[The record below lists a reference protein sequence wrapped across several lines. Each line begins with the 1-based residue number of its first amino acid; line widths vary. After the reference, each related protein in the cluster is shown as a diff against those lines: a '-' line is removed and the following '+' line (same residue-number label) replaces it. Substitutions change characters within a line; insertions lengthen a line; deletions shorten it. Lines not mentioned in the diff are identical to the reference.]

1 MRSTALKTPAV
12 LMFASIGGILVA
24 FVWSIIRSGATIS
37 PGLSDAYNAAVVW
50 PRVPS
55 GEFSSFYADSALGIL
70 VFRVLP
76 LESEQ
81 QFLLLSATAA
91 IAAVVALA
99 GWAAWVVPNEFKS
112 RAVRLLLLAPLP
124 AVLFNWLGFYDGFT
138 ALAWAAILWAWASG
152 SRLLLALAG
161 ILLGLQHFEQGLLGL
176 IALTLVWLAVRGDL
190 REPLRNRTPIWTV
203 FGLAIGKGVLMGTL
217 ALNGSELSG
226 RTSGVSAY
234 YREWFITAINTGPML
249 LWSLFAG
256 SWAIVI
262 AWWLRESHR
271 RNQVLVILAV
281 ALALG
286 ATLISGDRPRVFIMI
301 TAPLLLVLTVA
312 LLMSRGLSR
321 RSWLGIETLVW
332 IGPPI
337 ALWGS
342 KVVNSNALD
351 HLIVTFSSLSG

>member
-12 LMFASIGGILVA
+12 ALLASTGGILVA
-24 FVWSIIRSGATIS
+24 FVWSIIRSGATVS
-37 PGLSDAYNAAVVW
+37 PGLSDAYNAAVIW

-70 VFRVLP
+70 MFRGLP
-76 LESEQ
+76 LESER
-81 QFLLLSATAA
+81 QFLLLSAM
-91 IAAVVALA
+91 AAVAGVIALA
-99 GWAAWVVPNEFKS
+99 GWAAWAVPNELKS
-112 RAVRLLLLAPLP
+112 RAVRLMLLAPLP

-138 ALAWAAILWAWASG
+138 AVAWAAILWAWASG
-152 SRLLLALAG
+152 NRVLLALAG

-176 IALTLVWLAVRGDL
+176 IALTLVWLAVRNNL
-190 REPLRNRTPIWTV
+190 REPLCNRAPIWSV
-203 FGLAIGKGVLMGTL
+203 IGLAIGKGILMITL

-234 YREWFITAINTGPML
+234 YREWVITAINTGPML

-271 RNQVLVILAV
+271 KNQVLVSLAV
-281 ALALG
+281 VLALG
-286 ATLISGDRPRVFIMI
+286 ATLISGDRPRVFIMV
-301 TAPLLLVLTVA
+301 TAPLLLVLTIA
-312 LLMSRGLSR
+312 LLMDRGLSR
-321 RSWLGIETLVW
+321 RAWVGIETLVW

-342 KVVNSNALD
+342 TVVNSNALD
-351 HLIVTFSSLSG
+351 HLIMTFSSLTG

>member
-1 MRSTALKTPAV
+1 MPTTPRFR
-12 LMFASIGGILVA
+12 LLASIAGIAVA
-24 FVWSIIRSGATIS
+24 FVWAVIRSGATIS
-37 PGLSDAYNAAVVW
+37 PGLSDAYNAAVIW

-70 VFRVLP
+70 VFRALP
-76 LESEQ
+76 LQSEQ
-81 QFLLLSATAA
+81 QFLLLSAA
-91 IAAVVALA
+91 AAVAAVIALA
-99 GWAAWVVPNEFKS
+99 GWAAWAAPNEYKS
-112 RAVRLLLLAPLP
+112 RAVRLTLLAPLP

-138 ALAWAAILWAWASG
+138 ALAWAAALWAWASG
-152 SRLLLALAG
+152 SRVLLALAG

-176 IALTLVWLAVRGDL
+176 VALTLVWFAVRSKL
-190 REPLRNRTPIWTV
+190 REPLRNRAPIWLV
-203 FGLAIGKGVLMGTL
+203 IGLAIGKGILMTTL
-217 ALNGSELSG
+217 TLNGSELSG

-234 YREWFITAINTGPML
+234 YREWITTAINTGPML

-271 RNQVLVILAV
+271 RNQILVILAI

-301 TAPLLLVLTVA
+301 TAPLLLVLTIA
-312 LLMSRGLSR
+312 LLMDQGLSR
-321 RSWLGIETLVW
+321 RSWIGIETIVW

-342 KVVNSNALD
+342 TVVNSNALD
-351 HLIVTFSSLSG
+351 HLIMTFSSLTG

>member
-1 MRSTALKTPAV
+1 ML
-12 LMFASIGGILVA
+12 ASIGGVLVA
-24 FVWSIIRSGATIS
+24 FVWSIVRSGATIS
-37 PGLSDAYNAAVVW
+37 PGLSDAYNAAVIW

-70 VFRVLP
+70 VFRALP
-76 LESEQ
+76 LQSEQ

-91 IAAVVALA
+91 ITAVIALA
-99 GWAAWVVPNEFKS
+99 GWAAWAVPSEFKS
-112 RAVRLLLLAPLP
+112 RAVRLMLLAPLP

-138 ALAWAAILWAWASG
+138 ALAWAAIFWAWASG
-152 SRLLLALAG
+152 NRVLLVLAG
-161 ILLGLQHFEQGLLGL
+161 ILLGLQHFEQGVLGL
-176 IALTLVWLAVRGDL
+176 IALTLVWFAVRSNL
-190 REPLRNRTPIWTV
+190 REPLRNRVPIWAV
-203 FGLAIGKGVLMGTL
+203 IGLGIGKVILMTTL

-234 YREWFITAINTGPML
+234 YREWIITAINTGPML

-271 RNQVLVILAV
+271 RNQILVILAI

-286 ATLISGDRPRVFIMI
+286 AALISGDRPRVFIMI
-301 TAPLLLVLTVA
+301 TAPLLLVLTIG
-312 LLMSRGLSR
+312 LLMDQGLSR
-321 RSWLGIETLVW
+321 RSWIGIETIVW

-351 HLIVTFSSLSG
+351 HLIMTFSSLTG